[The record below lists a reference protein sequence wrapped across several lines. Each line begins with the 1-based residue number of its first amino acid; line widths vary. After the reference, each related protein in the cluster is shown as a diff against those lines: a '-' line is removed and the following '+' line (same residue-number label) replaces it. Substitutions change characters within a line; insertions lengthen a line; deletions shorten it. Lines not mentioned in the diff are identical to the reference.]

1 MCRPGIVMHKGLKV
15 MLTIAFMILC
25 SMTVQAQLV
34 SKELIRVA
42 ILWHEMWH
50 EALEEASRLYFGE
63 HNVDGMLNCLAP
75 LHALLEREGPVTA
88 KEQAFVQAY
97 GRELQEANECCMKYK
112 RSGKEAELTQ
122 VTTHSGGSKCHETT

>member
-1 MCRPGIVMHKGLKV
+1 MHKGLKV
-15 MLTIAFMILC
+15 MLTIAFMVLC

-75 LHALLEREGPVTA
+75 LHALLEREGPVTV
-88 KEQAFVQAY
+88 KERDFVQVY

-122 VTTHSGGSKCHETT
+122 VTTH

>member
-122 VTTHSGGSKCHETT
+122 VTAHSGGSKCHETT

>member
-1 MCRPGIVMHKGLKV
+1 MHKGLKV

-122 VTTHSGGSKCHETT
+122 VTTHSGGSKCHEMT